1 MLSAS
6 AQSSVT
12 ADPRRFVRADGR
24 FDIDVLL
31 HEFAAFW
38 VEQGES
44 MTEGATYAESG
55 AQLVLMA
62 YLQRVVNGG
71 GVVSREYGI
80 GRRRI
85 DLLIEWPYSDAAG
98 KQQLQREAIEM
109 KVWRDKRKD
118 PLAEGLV
125 QLDEYLARVRLDAG
139 VLVLFDRRSDAP
151 PLEERVREE
160 AHSTANGRA
169 VRVLRL

>member
-1 MLSAS
+1 VIARVLSAS

-31 HEFAAFW
+31 REFAAFW

-71 GVVSREYGI
+71 GTIEREYGL
-80 GRRRI
+80 GHV
-85 DLLIEWPYSDAAG
+85 AVCGAQACG
-98 KQQLQREAIEM
+98 
-109 KVWRDKRKD
+109 
-118 PLAEGLV
+118 G
-125 QLDEYLARVRLDAG
+125 ARACRTGSCIL
-139 VLVLFDRRSDAP
+139 
-151 PLEERVREE
+151 RVN
-160 AHSTANGRA
+160 ACG
-169 VRVLRL
+169 